1 MPDPVLWLT
10 GAIAAL
16 AGFTALL
23 VKQFISHLESDLAYS
38 RKSATR
44 GVDTAERATTKA
56 EEGA

>member
-23 VKQFISHLESDLAYS
+23 VKQFIAHLESDLAYS
-38 RKSATR
+38 RKTAHR
-44 GVDTAERATTKA
+44 GTELA
-56 EEGA
+56 EESLSQAEKS